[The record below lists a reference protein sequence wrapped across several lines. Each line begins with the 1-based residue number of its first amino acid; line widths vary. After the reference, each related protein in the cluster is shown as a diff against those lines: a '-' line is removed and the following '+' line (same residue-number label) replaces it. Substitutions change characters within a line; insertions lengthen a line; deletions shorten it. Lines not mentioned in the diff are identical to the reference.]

1 MTASSYIFDP
11 VTPRGR
17 RVIKTRQQPWHRFL
31 DPGVDNGDGIP
42 IDPLRLGGLLRYCVE
57 LKDTFDTTAEGGPET
72 VAIIERTIALIVDT
86 LPLETDR
93 TSGSHGSEGGPL
105 EIDYG

>member
-1 MTASSYIFDP
+1 M
-11 VTPRGR
+11 
-17 RVIKTRQQPWHRFL
+17 IKTRQQPWHRFL

-42 IDPLRLGGLLRYCVE
+42 IDAFRLGGLLSYCAE

-72 VAIIERTIALIVDT
+72 VAIIEKTIALIVET

-93 TSGSHGSEGGPL
+93 TSGSRGSEGGPG
-105 EIDYG
+105 EIIDYG